1 MTFWTIK
8 TNRLPFSLYSF
19 HPSNKR
25 CSNKK
30 YNKKTE
36 TKNFTVEISTTD
48 QYGYFEH
55 NDYGDECGGGLW
67 FEDNE
72 LVDFDGVFALPSQVA
87 DAIIEMGFRV
97 DKDIFCE
104 EV

>member
-1 MTFWTIK
+1 MP
-8 TNRLPFSLYSF
+8 NYD
-19 HPSNKR
+19 
-25 CSNKK
+25 KK
-30 YNKKTE
+30 LE
-36 TKNFTVEISTTD
+36 TKKFTVEISTAE
-48 QYGYFEH
+48 QNGYFEH
-55 NDYGDECGGGLW
+55 NVYGDELSGGLW

-72 LVDFDGVFALPSQVA
+72 LVDFDGVFALPLQVA